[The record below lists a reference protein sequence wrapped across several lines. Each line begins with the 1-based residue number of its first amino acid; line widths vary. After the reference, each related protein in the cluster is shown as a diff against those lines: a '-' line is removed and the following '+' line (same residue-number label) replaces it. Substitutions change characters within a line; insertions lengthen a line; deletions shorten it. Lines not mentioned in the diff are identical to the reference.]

1 MYHPAHPIAGTRIP
15 CYGFDSSS
23 DVAHHVAQMVAN
35 TVRERNSFGKRAV
48 LGLQTDSAL
57 VGVYRELIRMHADE
71 GLDLS
76 GVVTFNLTEYLGIKP
91 DQMQSHHRRMSN
103 VFLDHVNIHRDN
115 IHILDGNVNIDE
127 VDMLCRD
134 FEEKIRAAGGIDL
147 LLLGIGRN
155 GRLGFNEP
163 FGVSSSATR
172 LATLDPIT
180 RRNAAS
186 DFFDESNVPTQAL
199 TMGIG
204 TMLAARKIVVV
215 GFGEDKAKIVREA
228 VEEPVT
234 DRVPA
239 SFLRNHSDASFL
251 LDSAAADELTGVATP
266 WLLGGVEW
274 TDGLIKRAVLWLC
287 EQTGK
292 ALLKLDGDDFRTH
305 NLHQLLRLHGPS
317 QALAHRVFKWMM
329 DTIDYHPA
337 GREPKRVLCF
347 SPHPDDDVISMGGT
361 TIRMVEDEHEVHV
374 AYMTSGNIAVF
385 DHDARQ
391 LADLLTELNRRFQ
404 IDKERTPALE
414 TRVLESL
421 DRKQPGDGDIDEVL
435 RIKGLIRWSEA
446 KSAALVCGC
455 DEKNLHFLDLPFYQT
470 GAVEKKSPGEEDVEV
485 VRRCIE
491 EVDPGQVFVAGD
503 LSDPHGTHRTCAS
516 IILRALD
523 QLDKSAWF
531 KKGSGTVVRST
542 LRAVPAT
549 VPDPFLNHESGGTRP
564 EVLLY
569 RGAWQEWAPHEIEIA
584 VPLSP
589 ADVKQKKAAIF
600 RHESQ
605 KDSALFPGPDDPR
618 EFWQRAEDRNRGTA
632 DIYNRFGLPE
642 YYAME
647 AFVRWDGEEV

>member
-1 MYHPAHPIAGTRIP
+1 MYHPAHPVPGTRIP
-15 CYGFDSSS
+15 CYSFDSSS
-23 DVAHHVAQMVAN
+23 DVAQHVARTVAN
-35 TVRERNSFGKRAV
+35 TIRERNSFGKRAV

-57 VGVYRELIRMHADE
+57 VGMYRELIRMHTDE

-76 GVVTFNLTEYLGIKP
+76 GVVTFNLTEYFGIKP
-91 DQMQSHHRRMSN
+91 EQLQSHHRRMSSM
-103 VFLDHVNIHRDN
+103 FFDHVNIHRDN

-127 VDMLCRD
+127 VDRLCRD
-134 FEEKIRAAGGIDL
+134 FEDKIRAAGGIDL
-147 LLLGIGRN
+147 LLLGIGSN

-163 FGVSSSATR
+163 FGVSSSTTR

-180 RRNAAS
+180 RRNAS
-186 DFFDESNVPTQAL
+186 SEFFDEANVPTQAL

-204 TMLAARKIVVV
+204 TILAARKIVVV
-215 GFGEDKAKIVREA
+215 GFGEGKGTIVREA
-228 VEEPVT
+228 VEEAVT

-239 SFLRNHSDASFL
+239 SFLRNHSEASFL
-251 LDSAAADELTGVATP
+251 VDSAAADELTGVATP

-274 TDGLIKRAVLWLC
+274 TDKLIKRAVLWLC

-305 NLHQLLRLHGPS
+305 DLHQLLRLHGPS
-317 QALAHRVFKWMM
+317 QTLAHRVFKWMM

-347 SPHPDDDVISMGGT
+347 SPHPDDDVISMGGSM
-361 TIRMVEDEHEVHV
+361 IRMMEDEHEVHV

-391 LADLLTELNRRFQ
+391 LADLFTELNRRFQ
-404 IDKERTPALE
+404 IDQKLTPALE
-414 TRVLESL
+414 SLVLESL
-421 DRKQPGDGDIDEVL
+421 DRKKPGDGDIDEVL
-435 RIKGLIRWSEA
+435 RIKELIRWSEA
-446 KSAALVCGC
+446 KSAALACGC
-455 DEKNLHFLDLPFYQT
+455 GEENLHFLDLPFYRT
-470 GAVEKKSPGEEDVEV
+470 GAVEKKSPDEEDVEV

-491 EVDPGQVFVAGD
+491 EVAPGQVFVAGD
-503 LSDPHGTHRTCAS
+503 LSDPHGTHRTCAT
-516 IILRALD
+516 IIFGALD
-523 QLDKSAWF
+523 QLA
-531 KKGSGTVVRST
+531 
-542 LRAVPAT
+542 
-549 VPDPFLNHESGGTRP
+549 ESGGPRP

-647 AFVRWDGEEV
+647 AFVRWKGEEV